1 MILNFTVKIYKSN
14 MPGSRLSLYSVVQS
28 SSSGN
33 KKNKRLK
40 LCENARP
47 IEEIEKNSVDYSN
60 EKATA
65 INQAKGER
73 RKIKIRIGNVKTEY
87 IVYIQI

>member
-1 MILNFTVKIYKSN
+1 
-14 MPGSRLSLYSVVQS
+14 
-28 SSSGN
+28 
-33 KKNKRLK
+33 LK

-47 IEEIEKNSVDYSN
+47 IEAIEKNSVDYSN

-73 RKIKIRIGNVKTEY
+73 RKTKIRIGNVKTEY
-87 IVYIQI
+87 IVYIKT

>member
-1 MILNFTVKIYKSN
+1 LFNLHPRET
-14 MPGSRLSLYSVVQS
+14 
-28 SSSGN
+28 

-87 IVYIQI
+87 IVYIKT